1 MDNRFEKP
9 KKGNL
14 IRKIALAG
22 ALATAATVGV
32 VEKYGNEIGD
42 QIEKITPVEKFES
55 HKGFCVIFK
64 KIYTPGKSEK
74 DFPLGPPGISRLM
87 HNDTK
92 DAWFIQ
98 VKVNGSNMEIRA
110 QVSKQQ
116 FDSFTEGKEYS
127 IVYKT
132 LTAHQGI
139 WIDSISGEKV
149 GF

>member
-1 MDNRFEKP
+1 
-9 KKGNL
+9 
-14 IRKIALAG
+14 
-22 ALATAATVGV
+22 
-32 VEKYGNEIGD
+32 
-42 QIEKITPVEKFES
+42 
-55 HKGFCVIFK
+55 
-64 KIYTPGKSEK
+64 
-74 DFPLGPPGISRLM
+74 M